1 MAPLSGLAA
10 PSTIDTGFMLS
21 VPQLENPYTSDDSY
35 QRVLEWYL
43 PLSVLNTVR
52 PKLSQ
57 FGEEA
62 ISEQIH
68 QWVANAEKEQPYVKT
83 HDVWGKPWLE
93 RDWEMG
99 SKKWVRAISESELLH
114 TSLI

>member
-1 MAPLSGLAA
+1 MAPPSGLAA
-10 PSTIDTGFMLS
+10 PSSIDSGFMLS
-21 VPQLENPYTSDDSY
+21 VPQLENPFTSDDSY

-43 PLSVLNTVR
+43 PASVLNIVR

-57 FGEEA
+57 FGDEA

-83 HDVWGKPWLE
+83 HDVWGKRYPYDRLITSHGWKE
-93 RDWEMG
+93 IG
-99 SKKWVRAISESELLH
+99 KWGAKNGYV
-114 TSLI
+114 